1 MTYRTDIR
9 RPAHFDLER
18 SFGFHKVRSFE
29 DPLLP
34 TEYQKASAAA
44 TSAPSAPSVRQPH
57 VVDIALLKANL
68 AVSSIGIGSVFPISV
83 RRSPASVTS
92 SDLLVEAVNTFIDS
106 EVPSSAGD
114 VLDSIVEANVV
125 VTVAAGTFGD
135 AGAVAALQFAADL
148 VEK

>member
-44 TSAPSAPSVRQPH
+44 TSAPSAPSVRHILRHFVVPYEPH

-68 AVSSIGIGSVFPISV
+68 AVSSIGIGTI
-83 RRSPASVTS
+83 
-92 SDLLVEAVNTFIDS
+92 I
-106 EVPSSAGD
+106 G
-114 VLDSIVEANVV
+114 
-125 VTVAAGTFGD
+125 
-135 AGAVAALQFAADL
+135 
-148 VEK
+148 